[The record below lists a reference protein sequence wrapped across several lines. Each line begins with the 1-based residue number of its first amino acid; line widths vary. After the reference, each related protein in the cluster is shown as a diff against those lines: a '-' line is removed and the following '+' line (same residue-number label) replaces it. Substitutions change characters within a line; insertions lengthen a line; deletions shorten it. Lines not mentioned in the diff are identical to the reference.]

1 MKKKSFGGM
10 FVKRWLI
17 ALAVAVVLCVPLTH
31 LICKGIIEDTAA
43 EKIVVSRAI
52 MNKYDW
58 VRLVCENDGSDPELN
73 AKKYKALSHMCG
85 ARPGSVIIDTEDN
98 VIVPNEDVAILSTT
112 ASPGVPL
119 ICDLSYFSEIDYEGR
134 LELYTNDMYIKDG
147 HFLPGESD
155 ILYNASI
162 RGEKNIGTVDLT
174 PENTEGYMHIT
185 DKSGLI
191 SFSVIRSK
199 EHVEAL
205 DKVWYHHKFSYGGE
219 TTYVLATKGFMK
231 YVFYEQVSKQYD
243 GHTFTL
249 LSSIEV
255 DIWEIGKAKFIT
267 TYVIMVT
274 LSAFAGVIWALISH
288 KNYEKLRYQQIL
300 TNSLAHDLKSPITVV
315 SGYVENI
322 EQNICP
328 EKKDAYISSIG
339 QNVGR
344 MNDIISNIIELSKLE
359 TNKKKMEKTPCCG
372 AAIINKVLAEYEEL
386 IKEKELTVEVSG
398 DGIFMWNEMAIT
410 RAFDNLINNAV
421 THSPKK
427 GVITINISQKCIE
440 ISNSYNN
447 QITVK
452 PEQLFDPFVKGDA
465 SRGSNGTGL
474 GLCIAKGIFDMH
486 KLDASIELGEM
497 FKVKIEKVNLIKKYR
512 MLIVVAASVI
522 LLGAIAGGIYSCWY
536 NSNHITYVSVGSG
549 TESDSEEETTEETE
563 KQN

>member
-1 MKKKSFGGM
+1 MKKRTFFSFWI
-10 FVKRWLI
+10 KRWLI
-17 ALAVAVVLCVPLTH
+17 SLLVAGILCIPLTH
-31 LICKGIIEDTAA
+31 IICEETIEDTVA
-43 EKIVVSRAI
+43 EKMLVPRAI
-52 MNKYDW
+52 MRQYDW
-58 VRLVCENDGSDPELN
+58 AELVYENDGSDEELN
-73 AKKYKALSHMCG
+73 LKKYKALHHMCG
-85 ARPGSVIIDTEDN
+85 ARPGSVIVDMDGN
-98 VIVPNEDVAILSTT
+98 VVVPNENVAIMQTM
-112 ASPGVPL
+112 ASEKRVL
-119 ICDLSYFSEIDYEGR
+119 TCDLSYFSDIDYEDR
-134 LELYTNDMYIKDG
+134 LEIMSSDFYINEDQ
-147 HFLPGESD
+147 FLPGKSE
-155 ILYNASI
+155 LYYNGD
-162 RGEKNIGTVDLT
+162 RRLGKMVGTVDLT
-174 PENTEGYMHIT
+174 PNSTEGYTHIT
-185 DKSGLI
+185 EENGYI

-205 DKVWYHHKFSYGGE
+205 ENPWYHHEYSASNE
-219 TTYVLATKGFMK
+219 STYVLATKGFLK
-231 YVFYEQVSKQYD
+231 YIFYEQVSGKY
-243 GHTFTL
+243 GEHTFQL

-255 DIWEIGKAKFIT
+255 DIWETGMQKFIT
-267 TYVIMVT
+267 TYVIMFA
-274 LSAFAGVIWALISH
+274 LSIFAGVVWALISH
-288 KNYEKLRYQQIL
+288 KNYDKFRFQRIL
-300 TNSLAHDLKSPITVV
+300 TNSLAHDLKSPLTVV

-328 EKKDAYISSIG
+328 EKRESYIHSIG
-339 QNVGR
+339 QNVGH

-421 THSPKK
+421 THSSKK

-497 FKVKIEKVNLIKKYR
+497 FKVKIEKLNLIKKYR
-512 MLIVVAASVI
+512 VLITIVASVI

-549 TESDSEEETTEETE
+549 TESDSEE
-563 KQN
+563 